1 MRGRSDRY
9 EVLCER
15 IAPFPES
22 RDRYHFAKNAMEA
35 ARALERIGLARRVV
49 VIRLT
54 DNTVLYDPVGDSAQR
69 SARGLVKA
77 RAASGVPGWPGTP
90 KAARDIAGW
99 GSARHGRRGTPT
111 AGPAPCGR
119 RGARRH
125 RGVT

>member
-1 MRGRSDRY
+1 MSATVAETHYGDGFTHAWPPDRY

-54 DNTVLYDPVGDSAQR
+54 DNTVLYDPVAN
-69 SARGLVKA
+69 VN
-77 RAASGVPGWPGTP
+77 VPPEAW
-90 KAARDIAGW
+90 
-99 GSARHGRRGTPT
+99 
-111 AGPAPCGR
+111 
-119 RGARRH
+119 
-125 RGVT
+125 